1 MARLSP
7 RRPGCY
13 DSRILELRAGELTE
27 ILKGEGLLC
36 ERGGRPVFARL
47 HFALAPGSA
56 LVLKGPNGS
65 GKSSLLRLCA
75 GLIRP
80 SAGRLL
86 RGGRP
91 VDDDPDGHRADLR
104 YMGHLPALKPALTLR
119 RNLEHWAMLYGVGD
133 PVARVE
139 AALSRVRLGTLADL
153 PARLLSAGQQR
164 RAAIARLLLQPA
176 SLWLMDE
183 PTVGLDARSLD
194 DLTRLMA
201 EHVEAGG
208 AIMVATHQPLDLP
221 SMRDLDLSAF
231 RPEEA
236 FT

>member
-1 MARLSP
+1 
-7 RRPGCY
+7 
-13 DSRILELRAGELTE
+13 
-27 ILKGEGLLC
+27 
-36 ERGGRPVFARL
+36 
-47 HFALAPGSA
+47 
-56 LVLKGPNGS
+56 
-65 GKSSLLRLCA
+65 
-75 GLIRP
+75 
-80 SAGRLL
+80 
-86 RGGRP
+86 
-91 VDDDPDGHRADLR
+91 
-104 YMGHLPALKPALTLR
+104 
-119 RNLEHWAMLYGVGD
+119 
-133 PVARVE
+133 
-139 AALSRVRLGTLADL
+139 L

-221 SMRDLDLSAF
+221 SMQDLDLSAF